1 MGVPSSSIKSPEPE
15 SGLRFHFMERSFE
28 GGVMVTYRCFILD
41 RESHISER
49 LPIESDSDDNAL
61 IVAGAV
67 LNRRPEM
74 AAIEVWEGARL
85 VQKLRQT

>member
-1 MGVPSSSIKSPEPE
+1 
-15 SGLRFHFMERSFE
+15 MERSLKVR
-28 GGVMVTYRCFILD
+28 VMVTYRCFILD

-49 LPIESDSDDNAL
+49 LPIECDNDDDAL
-61 IVAGAV
+61 LMAGSV
-67 LNRRPEM
+67 LNRRPDM

>member
-1 MGVPSSSIKSPEPE
+1 
-15 SGLRFHFMERSFE
+15 
-28 GGVMVTYRCFILD
+28 MVTYRCFILD

-49 LPIESDSDDNAL
+49 LPIECDNDDDAL
-61 IVAGAV
+61 LMAGSV
-67 LNRRPEM
+67 LNRRPDM

>member
-1 MGVPSSSIKSPEPE
+1 
-15 SGLRFHFMERSFE
+15 
-28 GGVMVTYRCFILD
+28 MVTYRCFILD
-41 RESHISER
+41 RESQIRER
-49 LPIESDSDDNAL
+49 LPINCDNDDEAL
-61 IVAGAV
+61 LTAGTI

>member
-1 MGVPSSSIKSPEPE
+1 MA
-15 SGLRFHFMERSFE
+15 
-28 GGVMVTYRCFILD
+28 TYRCFILD

-49 LPIESDSDDNAL
+49 LPIESDNDDNAL
-61 IVAGAV
+61 MVAGAV

>member
-1 MGVPSSSIKSPEPE
+1 MA
-15 SGLRFHFMERSFE
+15 
-28 GGVMVTYRCFILD
+28 TYRCFILD

-49 LPIESDSDDNAL
+49 LPIESDSDDSAL

-67 LNRRPEM
+67 LNRRPDM